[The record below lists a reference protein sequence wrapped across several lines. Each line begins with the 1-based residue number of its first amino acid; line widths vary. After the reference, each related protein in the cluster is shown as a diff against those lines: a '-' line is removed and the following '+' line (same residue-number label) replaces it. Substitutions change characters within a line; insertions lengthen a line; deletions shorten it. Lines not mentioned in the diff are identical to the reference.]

1 MLSTTAK
8 QNRTLERR
16 TRQGDPV
23 SAYLFIIALEVVF
36 ILLRQ
41 ILDIEGLQYLVM
53 LSLYSGYADYSSF
66 FKKREISNWSN
77 KYLW

>member
-23 SAYLFIIALEVVF
+23 SANLFIIALEVVF

-66 FKKREISNWSN
+66 FKKREISN
-77 KYLW
+77 

>member
-8 QNRTLERR
+8 QNRALERR

-66 FKKREISNWSN
+66 FKKREISN
-77 KYLW
+77 